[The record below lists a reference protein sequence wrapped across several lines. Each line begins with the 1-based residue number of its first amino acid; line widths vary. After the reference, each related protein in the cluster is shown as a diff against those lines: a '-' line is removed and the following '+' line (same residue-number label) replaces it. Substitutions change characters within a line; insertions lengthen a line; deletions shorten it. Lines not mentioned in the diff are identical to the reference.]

1 MLKESR
7 NMYYFKL
14 PEDIHGYQLPR
25 TIEEAKRNNSMLESY
40 VAGSTT
46 MTNEEAEKFLKKYN
60 PEGLYKGFLRNN
72 PMTLRNCVRQWFR
85 RKMKEV
91 GIDPRA
97 FRGYLEDIVVDPG
110 DIKIVS
116 SVYDP
121 HTDQCLTE
129 LIKNKKEDYRMALLA
144 EDTLKTN
151 KLLKEISALEEQFNA
166 EPYEVKE
173 AIIPAGT
180 VIKTNINVPEMIK
193 GVIQKR
199 ERQLNRAFGL

>member
-1 MLKESR
+1 
-7 NMYYFKL
+7 MYEFRL

-25 TIEEAKRNNSMLESY
+25 TIEEAKRYNYMIASY
-40 VAGSTT
+40 VADSTT

-91 GIDPRA
+91 SIDPRA

-144 EDTLKTN
+144 EDTLETN
-151 KLLKEISALEEQFNA
+151 KLMQEISALEEQFNA

-193 GVIQKR
+193 GVILKR

>member
-7 NMYYFKL
+7 NMYDFKL

-25 TIEEAKRNNSMLESY
+25 TIEEAKRYNHMLESY
-40 VAGSTT
+40 VADSTT
-46 MTNEEAEKFLKKYN
+46 MTNEEAEQFIKKYN
-60 PEGLYKGFLRNN
+60 PEGLYKGFLRNS

-121 HTDQCLTE
+121 HTDQCLME
-129 LIKNKKEDYRMALLA
+129 LIKSKKEDYRMALLG
-144 EDTLKTN
+144 EDTLETD
-151 KLLKEISALEEQFNA
+151 KLMKEISALEEQFNA

-193 GVIQKR
+193 GVILKR
-199 ERQLNRAFGL
+199 ERQLKRAFGL

>member
-1 MLKESR
+1 
-7 NMYYFKL
+7 
-14 PEDIHGYQLPR
+14 
-25 TIEEAKRNNSMLESY
+25 
-40 VAGSTT
+40 
-46 MTNEEAEKFLKKYN
+46 
-60 PEGLYKGFLRNN
+60 
-72 PMTLRNCVRQWFR
+72 
-85 RKMKEV
+85 MKEV